1 MRVLGIET
9 ATARQSVAL
18 LEDEQVLAE
27 TSFSSEW
34 TRGGQLL
41 STLDAVLQKAGVR
54 PHDLDVI
61 AVSVGPGSFTGV
73 RLGLATAK
81 GLVLGADSQLVG
93 VSTLEVLAAG
103 YVGAGGGLPSGAPS
117 RLDAEGIICALV
129 CAGRG
134 EVYRGLFY
142 RRSGELTRLSP
153 DAVLI
158 PEAVVVDVLPH
169 VGAGGGLPSGAL
181 SRLDVGEFHLIG
193 DGAARYGERLE
204 SAFQGQARLTPEGM
218 SAVPTATT
226 VARLALRQIQGGT
239 MPLGEVVPV
248 YLRRAEAELNWEKGL
263 VKSPLARLAEVNRG
277 GN

>member
-18 LEDEQVLAE
+18 VEDEQVLAE

-34 TRGGQLL
+34 SRGGQLL
-41 STLDAVLQKAGVR
+41 STLDAVLKKVGMR
-54 PHDLDVI
+54 PHDLDII

-73 RLGLATAK
+73 RVGLATAK

-93 VSTLEVLAAG
+93 VSTLEALAAG
-103 YVGAGGGLPSGAPS
+103 YNNNI
-117 RLDAEGIICALV
+117 DGIICGLV

-134 EVYRGLFY
+134 EVYRGLFS

-153 DAVLI
+153 DAVVS
-158 PEAVVVDVLPH
+158 PEAVGLGIDV
-169 VGAGGGLPSGAL
+169 G
-181 SRLDVGEFHLIG
+181 GEFHLIG

-204 SAFQGQARLTPEGM
+204 RALQGQARLTPEGM
-218 SAVPTATT
+218 SAVPTATA

-263 VKSPLARLAEVNRG
+263 VKSPLERLAGVNRG
-277 GN
+277 GS

>member
-169 VGAGGGLPSGAL
+169 MG
-181 SRLDVGEFHLIG
+181 GEFHLIG

-204 SAFQGQARLTPEGM
+204 RAFQGQARLTPEGM

-263 VKSPLARLAEVNRG
+263 VKSPLERLAEVNRG